1 MKHMQGFT
9 MVELV
14 VVIVVTALLAVT
26 VGVVVKPT
34 VDGYVGVRNRAELI
48 DRADHAL
55 RRMVRDVRMGIPN
68 SIRMPGGQQCFEVVP
83 FVTSGR
89 YRKAPDTVYD
99 TPQGCTVPTS
109 TCSAPLDTTT
119 VTTVFDVLNPLS
131 PMATVG
137 DEVVINNQNGNDIY
151 EGSNRSTITN
161 IATPTATQGR
171 YRFTVSAKQFP
182 YGYEGGRFQVVPGSQ
197 KAVFYVCSGA
207 DGTVDANGDGKGKL
221 YRLKNYG
228 FTSTY
233 PSACPSVVGA
243 DVLASKVKR
252 CTFTYDPNKGATQQ
266 SGYLAVMIEISR
278 SGESTVLSA
287 GAHISN
293 VP

>member
-1 MKHMQGFT
+1 MRRQGGFT
-9 MVELV
+9 MVEFV
-14 VVIVVTALLAVT
+14 VVIVVTAFLAVT
-26 VGVVVKPT
+26 VAVVVKPT
-34 VDGYVGVRNRAELI
+34 VDSYVGVRTRAELI
-48 DRADHAL
+48 DQADLAL
-55 RRMVRDVRMGIPN
+55 RRMVRDVRMGVPN

-89 YRKAPDTVYD
+89 YRKGPDTVND
-99 TPQGCTVPTS
+99 SPAGCSVPTS

-119 VTTVFDVLNPLS
+119 ITSVFDVFNPLS
-131 PMATVG
+131 PMAAVG
-137 DEVVINNQNGNDIY
+137 DDVVVNNQNGNDIY
-151 EGSNRSTITN
+151 EGANRSTILN

-171 YRFTVSAKQFP
+171 YRFTIVPKQFP
-182 YGYEGGRFQVVPGSQ
+182 YGYEGGRFQVIPGSQ

-207 DGTVDANGDGKGKL
+207 DGVDANGDGKGKL

-228 FTSTY
+228 FNSSY
-233 PSACPSVVGA
+233 PSACPSVLGA
-243 DVLASKVKR
+243 DVLASRVKS

-266 SGYLAVMIEISR
+266 SGYLAIMIEISR
-278 SGESTVLSA
+278 GGESTVLSA

>member
-1 MKHMQGFT
+1 MRRAHGFT
-9 MVELV
+9 MVEMV
-14 VVIVVTALLAVT
+14 VVIVVTAFLAVT
-26 VGVVVKPT
+26 VAIVVKPT
-34 VDGYVGVRNRAELI
+34 VNSYVGVRTRAELS
-48 DRADHAL
+48 DQADLAL
-55 RRMVRDVRMGIPN
+55 RRMVRDVRMGVPN

-83 FVTSGR
+83 FLTSGR
-89 YRKAPDTVYD
+89 YRRGPDTVND
-99 TPQGCTVPTS
+99 SPPGCATPSS

-119 VTTVFDVLNPLS
+119 ITTVFDVLNPLS
-131 PMATVG
+131 PMAAVG

-151 EGSNRSTITN
+151 EGSNRSAISN
-161 IATPTATQGR
+161 IATPAATQGR
-171 YRFTVSAKQFP
+171 YRFTVGAKQFP
-182 YGYEGGRFQVVPGSQ
+182 YGYDGGRFQVVPGNQ

-228 FTSTY
+228 FNAAY
-233 PSACPSVVGA
+233 PSACPSVIGA
-243 DVLASKVKR
+243 DVLASKVKS

-266 SGYLAVMIEISR
+266 SGYLSILIEVSR
-278 SGESTVLSA
+278 GGEATVLNA